1 MDQSLEISRQI
12 AQYLLQIK
20 AVVLKPNE
28 PFTWASGWKSPI
40 YCDNRLVLSHPQIR
54 DHVADAFV
62 AHIEANYSD
71 VQSISGV
78 ATGGIAQAAL
88 IAQRLNLPM
97 TYVRSG
103 KKSHGRQNQVEGVVN
118 SGDKTVV
125 IEDLVSTGGSSLTAV
140 DALKERGA
148 DVQGLVAIFTYGFQ
162 KSVDA
167 FQEASMPL
175 MALTNYGT
183 LIEEAVKM
191 GYVSDE
197 QVSTLEQWR
206 SAPSEWQG

>member
-20 AVVLKPNE
+20 AVVLKPEE

-40 YCDNRLVLSHPQIR
+40 YCDNRLVLSHPEIR
-54 DHVADAFV
+54 DYVADAFMT
-62 AHIEANYSD
+62 HIKENYPD
-71 VQSISGV
+71 TKSISGV

-88 IAQRLNLPM
+88 VAQRLNLPM

-103 KKSHGRQNQVEGVVN
+103 KKNHGRQNQVEGVVN
-118 SGDKTVV
+118 NGDKTVV

-140 DALKERGA
+140 EALKERGA

-167 FQEASMPL
+167 FSAANMPL
-175 MALTNYGT
+175 MALTNYST
-183 LIEEAVKM
+183 LIEQAVSM
-191 GYVSDE
+191 GYVSNE
-197 QVSTLEQWR
+197 QIVTLEKWR
-206 SAPSEWQG
+206 SAPSEWEG

>member
-1 MDQSLEISRQI
+1 M
-12 AQYLLQIK
+12 
-20 AVVLKPNE
+20 VLKPNE

-40 YCDNRLVLSHPQIR
+40 YCDNRLVLSHPEIR
-54 DHVADAFV
+54 DYVADAFV
-62 AHIEANYSD
+62 AYIKENYAD

-88 IAQRLNLPM
+88 VAQRLNLPM

-118 SGDKTVV
+118 AGDKTVV

-140 DALKERGA
+140 DALKDRGA
-148 DVQGLVAIFTYGFQ
+148 QVQGLVAIFTYGFQ

-167 FQEASMPL
+167 FRNANMPL
-175 MALTNYGT
+175 MALTNYST
-183 LIEEAVKM
+183 LIEEASKM
-191 GYVSDE
+191 GYVSAE
-197 QVSTLEQWR
+197 QVSTLEEWR

>member
-1 MDQSLEISRQI
+1 M
-12 AQYLLQIK
+12 
-20 AVVLKPNE
+20 VLKPNE

-40 YCDNRLVLSHPQIR
+40 YCDNRLVLSHPEIR
-54 DHVADAFV
+54 DYVADAFV
-62 AHIEANYSD
+62 AHIKENYAD

-88 IAQRLNLPM
+88 VAQRLNLPM

-118 SGDKTVV
+118 AGDKTVV

-148 DVQGLVAIFTYGFQ
+148 QVQGLVAIFTYGFQ

-167 FQEASMPL
+167 FQNANMPL
-175 MALTNYGT
+175 MALTNYST
-183 LIEEAVKM
+183 LIEEASKM
-191 GYVSDE
+191 GYVSAE
-197 QVSTLEQWR
+197 QVSTLEEWR